1 MRALFDGPG
10 VWQRIASLAAVFL
23 FIEFLDEL
31 VFGTR
36 EAAWPLMRSDI
47 GLSYAQIGI
56 LLAVPEVVS
65 GVLEPVIGILG
76 DTRHRRLVIVAG
88 GLAFGGGL
96 ALAAISQSAWPLLI
110 AFAVMYPASGAF
122 VSLSQAT
129 LMDSRP
135 GEHEHAMAQWTFA
148 GSIGVVLGPI
158 VLAAAPAVGL
168 GWREVFVT
176 WAVVALGAVVW
187 LRLRSARAPQLEE
200 APDSRDGSAE
210 SVATFR
216 ESLRGAVGAARRRST
231 WRWLVLLALS
241 NLLMDVLLGFVALY
255 LVDSTGAG
263 DSRAGLAVSIV
274 AIAGLAGDGLIIPLL
289 HRVPGLTWVRT
300 TAVIALPVFVGF
312 LVVPGFW
319 PKVGALVFIGL
330 LNSGWYAVLKGQLYA
345 SLPGQSGAVMSIS
358 AVFDLATAAIPLTL
372 GVVAG
377 KWGIGAAMALLAVG
391 PIGLAILVPRAGS
404 AAPTFERIE
413 ATE

>member
-1 MRALFDGPG
+1 M
-10 VWQRIASLAAVFL
+10 
-23 FIEFLDEL
+23 
-31 VFGTR
+31 FGTR
-36 EAAWPLMRSDI
+36 EAAWPLMRSDL
-47 GLSYAQIGI
+47 GLSYTQIGV

-76 DTRHRRLVIVAG
+76 DTKHRRALIV
-88 GLAFGGGL
+88 GGGL
-96 ALAAISQSAWPLLI
+96 TLAAGLVLTAAAQSAWPLLI
-110 AFAVMYPASGAF
+110 AFAMMYPASGAF

-148 GSIGVVLGPI
+148 GSIGVVLGP
-158 VLAAAPAVGL
+158 VLLAAAPAVGL
-168 GWREVFVT
+168 GWRGVFVA
-176 WAVVALGAVVW
+176 WAALAMVAIGW
-187 LRLRSARAPQLEE
+187 LRLRRPRAMPS
-200 APDSRDGSAE
+200 PDTGYEVE
-210 SVATFR
+210 SEQDAATFR
-216 ESLRGAVGAARRRST
+216 ESLRVAIGAAQRRST

-255 LVDSTGAG
+255 LVDSTGVG

-274 AIAGLAGDGLIIPLL
+274 AIAGLAGDGLVIPLL
-289 HRVPGLTWVRT
+289 RRVPGLTWVRA
-300 TAVIALPVFVGF
+300 TAVIALPVFVAF
-312 LVVPGFW
+312 LIVPGFW
-319 PKVGALVFIGL
+319 PKVSALVLIGL

-372 GVVAG
+372 GLVAG
-377 KWGIGAAMALLAVG
+377 RWGIGAAMALLAIG
-391 PIGLAILVPRAGS
+391 PVGLAILVPRAGS
-404 AAPTFERIE
+404 VAPAFERVE

>member
-1 MRALFDGPG
+1 M
-10 VWQRIASLAAVFL
+10 
-23 FIEFLDEL
+23 
-31 VFGTR
+31 FGTR
-36 EAAWPLMRSDI
+36 EAAWPLMRSDL
-47 GLSYAQIGI
+47 GLSYTQIGV

-76 DTRHRRLVIVAG
+76 DTKHRRALIV
-88 GLAFGGGL
+88 GGGL
-96 ALAAISQSAWPLLI
+96 TLAAGLVLTAAAQSAWPLLI
-110 AFAVMYPASGAF
+110 AFAMMYPASGAF

-148 GSIGVVLGPI
+148 GSIGVVLGP
-158 VLAAAPAVGL
+158 VLLAAAPAVGL
-168 GWREVFVT
+168 GWRGVFVA
-176 WAVVALGAVVW
+176 WAALAMVAIGW
-187 LRLRSARAPQLEE
+187 LRLRRPRAMPSPDTGYE
-200 APDSRDGSAE
+200 AEPEQDA
-210 SVATFR
+210 ATFR
-216 ESLRGAVGAARRRST
+216 ESLRVAIGAAQRRST

-255 LVDSTGAG
+255 LVDSTGVG

-274 AIAGLAGDGLIIPLL
+274 AIAGLAGDGLVIPLL
-289 HRVPGLTWVRT
+289 RRVPGLTWVRA
-300 TAVIALPVFVGF
+300 TAVIALPVFVAF
-312 LVVPGFW
+312 LIVPGFW
-319 PKVGALVFIGL
+319 PKVSALVLIGL

-372 GVVAG
+372 GLVAG
-377 KWGIGAAMALLAVG
+377 RWGIGAAMALLAIG
-391 PIGLAILVPRAGS
+391 PVGLAILVPRAGS
-404 AAPTFERIE
+404 VAPAFERVE